1 MLVILKWEGLLGCAL
16 FLLDELI
23 HYVQVLLNSIK
34 CLRVA
39 GLPLS
44 ANLSC
49 LVMTMQVSDKV
60 DVGCYTLRIKPAG
73 TRISLGRRVP

>member
-1 MLVILKWEGLLGCAL
+1 MLVIRKWEGLLGCAL

-23 HYVQVLLNSIK
+23 HNVQVLLNSIK

-39 GLPLS
+39 CLPLS
-44 ANLSC
+44 AHLRR

-60 DVGCYTLRIKPAG
+60 DVGCYTLRIKPTG
-73 TRISLGRRVP
+73 TRVSLGRRVP

>member
-1 MLVILKWEGLLGCAL
+1 MLVFRKWEGLLGRAL
-16 FLLDELI
+16 FFLDELI
-23 HYVQVLLNSIK
+23 HNVQVLLNSIK

-49 LVMTMQVSDKV
+49 LVLTMQVSDQV
-60 DVGCYTLRIKPAG
+60 DVGCYTLRIKPTG
-73 TRISLGRRVP
+73 TRVSLGRRVP